1 MVAGRGLGD
10 AIGPR
15 AAAAARSE
23 NAMWL
28 TLYLL
33 ALAALALNAP
43 DVVWQPGSREF
54 FVILGT
60 VGVWRYGWGAIHL
73 VRALIYRHSVF
84 PRLRRAADRLGKA
97 AQPSQ
102 VYIVINSYRI
112 RAETTARV
120 YQAAIA
126 EARRYG
132 RPVTIVASIVEAAD
146 QRFVKQIFRGMTPPV
161 EVRLMIVRRPAVG
174 KRHAMACA
182 LRAVSRCRPP
192 ADSVVM
198 MVDGDTLLSPG
209 CLSRSLPFLQLLPAV
224 DGITTDEECLVAD
237 GPILQAWHSLRFA
250 QRHQMMSSMALSR
263 RLLVLTGRMSICSCT
278 VATNPDF
285 IQTIEHDYFDHWRFG
300 RFPLLTGEDKS
311 TWFWLLRRG
320 RSMLYLPDVQVITVE
335 HPPASGLLLASTQ
348 LMLRWF
354 GNMLRTNS
362 RAIALGPR
370 RLGWFTWWCLI
381 DQRLSMWTP
390 LFGPVVAVLFAL
402 GKSVLFLYA
411 YLLWVAMTRLVQ
423 ALLLLTARPTISGL
437 YPPLIYFGQVY
448 GALVKTY
455 ILFRLDRQRW
465 TRQNITF
472 AARLSPWQS
481 RLQTLGSAYLHV
493 LALATLI
500 TTVALTA
507 RLLTLPRPF

>member
-1 MVAGRGLGD
+1 MY
-10 AIGPR
+10 
-15 AAAAARSE
+15 
-23 NAMWL
+23 L

-33 ALAALALNAP
+33 AVAAVALHAP

-60 VGVWRYGWGAIHL
+60 LGAWRYSWGAVHL
-73 VRALIYRHSVF
+73 VRALIYRHHKF
-84 PRLRRAADRLGKA
+84 PRLRRAAGRLGEA
-97 AQPSQ
+97 AQPTH
-102 VYIVINSYRI
+102 VYIVVNSYRI

-126 EARRYG
+126 EAIRYG
-132 RPVTIVASIVEAAD
+132 HPATIVASIVEAAD
-146 QRFVKQIFRGMTPPV
+146 QRLVKQIFLGMAPPA
-161 EVRLMIVRRPAVG
+161 EIRLLLVRRPAAG

-192 ADSVVM
+192 PDSAVM
-198 MVDGDTLLSPG
+198 MVDGDTLMTPG
-209 CLSRSLPFLQLLPAV
+209 CLSKSLPFLKMLPAV
-224 DGITTDEECLVAD
+224 DGITTDEDCVVAD

-250 QRHQMMSSMALSR
+250 QRHQMMSSMALSG
-263 RLLVLTGRMSICSCT
+263 RLLVLTGRMSIYRGT
-278 VATNPDF
+278 VATDPAF
-285 IQTIEHDYFDHWRFG
+285 IQTIENDHFDHWRLG

-335 HPPASGLLLASTQ
+335 HPPASRLLPASTQ

-370 RLGWFTWWCLI
+370 CLGWFTWWCLI

-390 LFGPVVAVLFAL
+390 LIGPAVALLFAL
-402 GKSVLFLYA
+402 GKSVVFLYA
-411 YLLWVAMTRLVQ
+411 YFLWVALTRLIQ
-423 ALLLLTARPTISGL
+423 ALVLLTARPTISGL

-465 TRQNITF
+465 TRQNIVLSVERS
-472 AARLSPWQS
+472 AWQARLQNLVS
-481 RLQTLGSAYLHV
+481 TYLHL
-493 LALATLI
+493 LAIGTLI
-500 TTVALTA
+500 TAVALTA
-507 RLLTLPRPF
+507 RLLALPRPF